1 MTAVG
6 SVVNPENG
14 RFEHEM
20 KRIDRSKSMAF
31 DATIKEYLK
40 EIDAAPLLS
49 WDEEKSLAAAI
60 MEDNDPFAREQLI
73 RSNLRLVVNIA
84 KKYSGRGMSLGDL
97 IEEGN
102 LGLMRAVDTF
112 DPDHGVR
119 FSTYSAWWIKQAI
132 KRAILNNSQP
142 IHIPTY
148 MVELINQWRQT
159 YAELEVK
166 LGRTVSLEEMAFAM
180 KVPIRKARA
189 IRDIVNVVDTGFQH
203 DSNEENAGLD
213 EAIEDD
219 KVETPEQLLGSNEEL
234 NRALE
239 LLDYID
245 PREAEVLRLRFGL
258 DGRETLT
265 LKQIGKK
272 LGLTRER
279 VRQIQRSALT
289 QLNELMTAE

>member
-1 MTAVG
+1 
-6 SVVNPENG
+6 
-14 RFEHEM
+14 
-20 KRIDRSKSMAF
+20 MAF
-31 DATIKEYLK
+31 DVMIKEYLK

-49 WDEEKSLAAAI
+49 WEEEKALSLAVL
-60 MEDNDPFAREQLI
+60 EDNDPQAREQLI

-84 KKYSGRGMSLGDL
+84 KRYSGRGMMLGDL

-112 DPDHGVR
+112 DPDRGVR
-119 FSTYSAWWIKQAI
+119 FSTYSAWWIKQSI
-132 KRAILNNSQP
+132 KRSILSNSQP
-142 IHIPTY
+142 IHVPTY

-159 YAELEVK
+159 YAEQEAK
-166 LGRTVSLEEMAFAM
+166 LGRTVSLEEMAYAM

-189 IRDIVNVVDTGFQH
+189 IRDIVDVVDSGFQAN
-203 DSNEENAGLD
+203 SAEEKPGLD

-219 KVETPEQLLGSNEEL
+219 RMETPEECLGSNEEL
-234 NRALE
+234 ARSLK
-239 LLDYID
+239 LLNQMDS
-245 PREAEVLRLRFGL
+245 REAEILKLRFGI

-279 VRQIQRSALT
+279 VRQLQRNALT
-289 QLNELMTAE
+289 QLNELMNAE

>member
-1 MTAVG
+1 
-6 SVVNPENG
+6 
-14 RFEHEM
+14 
-20 KRIDRSKSMAF
+20 MAF
-31 DATIKEYLK
+31 DVTIKEYLK
-40 EIDAAPLLS
+40 EIDDSPLLS
-49 WDEEKSLAAAI
+49 WDEEKALSLAVI
-60 MEDNDPFAREQLI
+60 EDNDPFAREQLI

-119 FSTYSAWWIKQAI
+119 FSTYSAWWIKQSI
-132 KRAILNNSQP
+132 KRSILNNSQP

-159 YAELEVK
+159 YAELESK
-166 LGRTVSLEEMAFAM
+166 LGRTVSLEEMADAM
-180 KVPIRKARA
+180 KVPVRKARA
-189 IRDIVNVVDTGFQH
+189 IRDIVTVVDSGFQH
-203 DSNEENAGLD
+203 DSHEENAGLD

-219 KVETPEQLLGSNEEL
+219 RIATPEEHLGSNEEL
-234 NRALE
+234 TRALE
-239 LLDYID
+239 LLEEID
-245 PREAEVLRLRFGL
+245 SREAEVLKLRFGL

-279 VRQIQRSALT
+279 VRQIQRNALT
-289 QLNELMTAE
+289 RLNELMNV